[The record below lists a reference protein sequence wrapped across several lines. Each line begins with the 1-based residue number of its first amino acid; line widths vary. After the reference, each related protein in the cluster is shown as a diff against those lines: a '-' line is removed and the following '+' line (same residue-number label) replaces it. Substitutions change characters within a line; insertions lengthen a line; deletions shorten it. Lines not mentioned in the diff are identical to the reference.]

1 MEITNTTTDEAV
13 LRELGGR
20 LTQTRLARNLTQAQL
35 AAQAG
40 ISKRTLERLESG
52 EVATQLSA
60 LIRVCRG
67 LDLIGRLDSLV
78 PAATPSPIAQL
89 KLRGRERRRASRGGA
104 AAASVVA
111 ESPQAPWSWGEK
123 S

>member
-104 AAASVVA
+104 AAASVVT